1 MNNIDDCE
9 NNKLNS
15 GFNWDEDTEDS
26 DLESSQK
33 PIPDILSM
41 IKSID
46 RIIFVDDVRKYSHD
60 DIVKM
65 CKEIDRREKE
75 NNKFNDTDDSGD

>member
-1 MNNIDDCE
+1 MNNINDCE

-15 GFNWDEDTEDS
+15 GFNSEKDTEDD
-26 DLESSQK
+26 DLDPSQK

-75 NNKFNDTDDSGD
+75 NKIFSDTDDSGD